1 MRGALTITLAET
13 ATGPRGR
20 CARGSVAKPPTLPAK
35 ALRIAPAPSIA
46 PMLRAA

>member
-1 MRGALTITLAET
+1 MRGGLTITLAET

-20 CARGSVAKPPTLPAK
+20 ARGSVAKPPTLPAK